1 MDHGP
6 VDPGQALRAI
16 AFQLERAQAP
26 TYRVR
31 AFRRAAE
38 VVAGLPDGE
47 LERRLA
53 AGTLRDLAGIGA
65 TTAEVIAEAAAGQ
78 QPGYLTRLL
87 AEAPPRASRAAA
99 GRAARRLPHPLGL
112 VRRRQPARRDGQGG
126 RGSWATSGSR

>member
-47 LERRLA
+47 LD
-53 AGTLRDLAGIGA
+53 GGW
-65 TTAEVIAEAAAGQ
+65 
-78 QPGYLTRLL
+78 
-87 AEAPPRASRAAA
+87 PRARCATWPGSAL
-99 GRAARRLPHPLGL
+99 LPLRSSP
-112 VRRRQPARRDGQGG
+112 RPRPA
-126 RGSWATSGSR
+126 SSPVT